1 MENYEEDFVN
11 EEIVEFEIEGRK
23 FKYKPTT
30 AGDENTWI
38 EEYMEIDADGKPK
51 QNLRKINECK
61 IRNLVEVPYEKELIK
76 KITGVEKVWKNLN
89 NEEKWKLISKLKSKT
104 FDKIII
110 AMNKIDSPSDNVK
123 KN

>member
-11 EEIVEFEIEGRK
+11 EEIAEFEIEGRK

-30 AGDENTWI
+30 AGDENAWI
-38 EEYMEIDADGKPK
+38 EEYMEIDADGKPR
-51 QNLRKINECK
+51 QNLSKINECK

-76 KITGVEKVWKNLN
+76 KIMGVDKEWKNLN
-89 NEEKWKLISKLKSKT
+89 NKEKWELISKLKSKT

-110 AMNKIDSPSDNVK
+110 AMNKIDSPSNIVK

>member
-1 MENYEEDFVN
+1 MEYEEDFVN

-30 AGDENTWI
+30 AGDENAWI
-38 EEYMEIDADGKPK
+38 DEYMEISAEGKPK
-51 QNLRKINECK
+51 QNLQKVNECK
-61 IRNLVEVPYEKELIK
+61 IRNLKEVPYDKELIK
-76 KITGVEKVWKNLN
+76 KITGVEKIWKNMTN
-89 NEEKWKLISKLKSKT
+89 AEKWKLMSKLKPKT

-110 AMNKIDSPSDNVK
+110 KMNEIDSPSTVVK

>member
-38 EEYMEIDADGKPK
+38 EEYMEIDADGKPR
-51 QNLRKINECK
+51 QNLSKINECK

-76 KITGVEKVWKNLN
+76 KIMGVDKEWKNLN
-89 NEEKWKLISKLKSKT
+89 NKEKWELISKLKSKT

-110 AMNKIDSPSDNVK
+110 EMNKIDSPSNIVK

>member
-61 IRNLVEVPYEKELIK
+61 IRNLAEVPYEQELIK

>member
-1 MENYEEDFVN
+1 MDYEEDFVN

-30 AGDENTWI
+30 AGDENAWI
-38 EEYMEIDADGKPK
+38 DEYMEIVDGKPK
-51 QNLRKINECK
+51 QNLQKVSECK
-61 IRNLVEVPYEKELIK
+61 LRNLKEVPYNKELIK
-76 KITGVEKVWKNLN
+76 KIIGIEKVWKDLSK
-89 NEEKWKLISKLKSKT
+89 EERWKLISQLKPST

-110 AMNKIDSPSDNVK
+110 KVNEIDSPSSEVK